1 MEERLRELESALE
14 ECKKGR
20 ESEKQQSLEE
30 CEKNKS
36 LLEAKAMKLTVAAAV
51 GGTIVGKDVLD
62 EVGAILAKIQ
72 EWFAANWPS
81 SPTPYGTAIAAAK
94 GTDDSIKWKPR
105 FNWSDPP
112 TQYNVFD
119 DLPALTT
126 TLGQQ
131 ENFSDPE
138 PFEVES
144 ENESE
149 EAFSETLSEEVE
161 VEAAAQAIEGE
172 TPLLLAAVEPQE
184 FAFQPQDDFT
194 EVTPNLPPPF
204 TKEYQAEPGETI
216 PEMAVVPEPAV
227 ATIAILLLVTRYPF
241 SRRRFLVR

>member
-1 MEERLRELESALE
+1 MEDRLKELESALA
-14 ECKKGR
+14 ECKKSR

-62 EVGAILAKIQ
+62 EIGAILAKIQ
-72 EWFAANWPS
+72 EWIAANWPTN
-81 SPTPYGTAIAAAK
+81 PNPYAPALAAAE
-94 GTDDSIKWKPR
+94 GSDGSIKFRSRHKWTGPKKEEKT
-105 FNWSDPP
+105 FD
-112 TQYNVFD
+112 NV
-119 DLPALTT
+119 PALTT
-126 TLGQQ
+126 ALGQQ

-138 PFEVES
+138 PFEAES

-161 VEAAAQAIEGE
+161 VEAIAQALEGE
-172 TPLLLAAVEPQE
+172 TPLLLAAVEPID
-184 FAFQPQDDFT
+184 FAIQPQDAFT

-227 ATIAILLLVTRYPF
+227 ATIAMLLLVTRYPF

>member
-14 ECKKGR
+14 ECKKTR

-30 CEKNKS
+30 CEKNKTQ
-36 LLEAKAMKLTVAAAV
+36 LEAKTMKLTVAAAV

-62 EVGAILAKIQ
+62 EAGAILARIQ
-72 EWFAANWPS
+72 EWLAANWPS
-81 SPTPYGTAIAAAK
+81 SPSPYETALAAAE
-94 GTDDSIKWKPR
+94 GRDGSIKWKPK
-105 FNWSDPP
+105 FKWNGPK
-112 TQYNVFD
+112 TEYNVFD

-126 TLGQQ
+126 TLGQT
-131 ENFSDPE
+131 EIFSDPE
-138 PFEVES
+138 PFKAES
-144 ENESE
+144 ETESE

-161 VEAAAQAIEGE
+161 VEAAVQALEGE

-184 FAFQPQDDFT
+184 FAFLPQDAFT
-194 EVTPNLPPPF
+194 EVTPNLPTPF
-204 TKEYQAEPGETI
+204 TKEYEAEPGETI

-241 SRRRFLVR
+241 SRRRFSLR

>member
-1 MEERLRELESALE
+1 MEDRLRELEAALE

-51 GGTIVGKDVLD
+51 GGTIVGKDVLE
-62 EVGAILAKIQ
+62 EVGAILAKVQ
-72 EWFAANWPS
+72 EWLAANWPS
-81 SPTPYGTAIAAAK
+81 SPNAYATALASAE
-94 GTDDSIKWKPR
+94 GPDDSIKWKPK
-105 FNWSDPP
+105 FNWNTYNTDS
-112 TQYNVFD
+112 NVFE
-119 DLPALTT
+119 DLPPLTL

-131 ENFSDPE
+131 ENFSDSE
-138 PFEVES
+138 PFQSES
-144 ENESE
+144 DTESE

-161 VEAAAQAIEGE
+161 VEAAAQALEGE
-172 TPLLLAAVEPQE
+172 TPLVLAAVEPQE
-184 FAFQPQDDFT
+184 FAFQPQDAFT

-241 SRRRFLVR
+241 SRRRFSLR

>member
-1 MEERLRELESALE
+1 MEDRLRELEAALE

-62 EVGAILAKIQ
+62 EVGAILAKVQ
-72 EWFAANWPS
+72 EWLAANWPS
-81 SPTPYGTAIAAAK
+81 SPTPYGPALAAAE
-94 GTDDSIKWKPR
+94 GRDDSIKFRNKNKWTGPK
-105 FNWSDPP
+105 
-112 TQYNVFD
+112 TEYKVFD
-119 DLPALTT
+119 SLPTLTT
-126 TLGQQ
+126 ALGQQ

-138 PFEVES
+138 PFQSES
-144 ENESE
+144 ETESE

-161 VEAAAQAIEGE
+161 VEAIAQALEGE
-172 TPLLLAAVEPQE
+172 TPLLLAAVEPQD
-184 FAFQPQDDFT
+184 FAIQPQDAFT

-204 TKEYQAEPGETI
+204 TKEYEAEPGETI

-227 ATIAILLLVTRYPF
+227 ATVAILLLVTRYPF
-241 SRRRFLVR
+241 SRRRFSLR